1 MSSINRSI
9 FFLLRLLL
17 LPFSISE
24 YLRHFSSHILC
35 TPSPNNSVS
44 SQPHLSPHLFKQSFV
59 WCSSIVLIHDF
70 VLLGHSHLIFKST
83 TFSSTSCQ
91 LVSAIFLMQYN
102 HKRSYLLF
110 CTLSCSLSPTH
121 SCHRSH
127 RWPFFTLF
135 IHRVSLSFASLLRY
149 PLLWRLDP
157 KYLKFFTIAVSSPF
171 SLTLPLT
178 STHLHICIL
187 FTACW
192 LLFPIPSVHNTT
204 SQALPQIISW

>member
-91 LVSAIFLMQYN
+91 LVSAIFLMQFN
-102 HKRSYLLF
+102 HNRSYLLF

-135 IHRVSLSFASLLRY
+135 IHRVSLSLPLCCAIVCFGDLTPNIWNFS
-149 PLLWRLDP
+149 PLLSHP
-157 KYLKFFTIAVSSPF
+157 PSA
-171 SLTLPLT
+171 
-178 STHLHICIL
+178 
-187 FTACW
+187 
-192 LLFPIPSVHNTT
+192 LLFPSPVLICTYVFCLRLADFYSPS
-204 SQALPQIISW
+204 LPCITLLLKLSLK